1 MAKKKTT
8 KKTAPKADVNKSQE
22 IKKALAATPDKPPKE
37 IAEELTAKGV
47 KVSAGFVST
56 VKTNLK
62 TKAAKTKKRAKKKVV
77 AKKAVAKKTAGKKPA
92 PKASSSAGITFD
104 QLCMAKEL
112 AQQLGGVE
120 KAKAALGAL
129 SQLTD

>member
-8 KKTAPKADVNKSQE
+8 KKTAPKTDVNKSQE
-22 IKKALAATPDKPPKE
+22 IKKALAASPDKPPKE

-62 TKAAKTKKRAKKKVV
+62 TKAAKTKKRAK
-77 AKKAVAKKTAGKKPA
+77 KKAVAKKTAGKKPA

-120 KAKAALGAL
+120 KAKAALAA
-129 SQLTD
+129 

>member
-22 IKKALAATPDKPPKE
+22 IKKALAASPDKPPKE

-62 TKAAKTKKRAKKKVV
+62 TKAAKTKKRAK
-77 AKKAVAKKTAGKKPA
+77 KKAVAKKTAGKKPA